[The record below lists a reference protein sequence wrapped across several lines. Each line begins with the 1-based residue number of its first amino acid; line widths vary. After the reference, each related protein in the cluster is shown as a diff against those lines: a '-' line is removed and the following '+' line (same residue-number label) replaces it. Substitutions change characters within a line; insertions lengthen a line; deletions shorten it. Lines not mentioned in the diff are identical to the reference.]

1 MEPKVTNVAMSGS
14 IMITVFHFPVTIELK
29 WNKAPNNTKM
39 TAKDIIW
46 VWVVSSMASSDFD
59 IFQEYQIHLC

>member
-29 WNKAPNNTKM
+29 WNKAPN
-39 TAKDIIW
+39 
-46 VWVVSSMASSDFD
+46 
-59 IFQEYQIHLC
+59 